1 MPAKGKWMFP
11 SDCWESWKVFTLENG
26 ESGAD
31 GGWFSISLRARHSLL
46 LHGFKEYS
54 LNVSSVEA
62 LFQEQG
68 KSGEPG
74 RQGAGPHG
82 ASALLNAQ
90 SSSSRSQS
98 PLPSLISS
106 TPHLLNYS
114 YSQVFLPISL
124 TLLFLEW
131 PYCPPSTCRCPW
143 SQTELLLW

>member
-1 MPAKGKWMFP
+1 MFP

-54 LNVSSVEA
+54 LNVSPVQA

-98 PLPSLISS
+98 PPSQ
-106 TPHLLNYS
+106 PHLLYS
-114 YSQVFLPISL
+114 PPVKLL
-124 TLLFLEW
+124 TLPSVPAHFSNFALPGVAILSTIHLQMSLE
-131 PYCPPSTCRCPW
+131 PD
-143 SQTELLLW
+143 